1 MIEEYKKYMQDFI
14 DMDLVTNKETINTEE
29 FSEGLIKVS
38 KKTNGKTITVFLDT
52 KYNPFLSVDKY
63 DEVYD
68 FKNGLAKVGI
78 KSKDGTIK
86 YTYINKQGEEI
97 NEKNK

>member
-52 KYNPFLSVDKY
+52 KYNPF
-63 DEVYD
+63 
-68 FKNGLAKVGI
+68 
-78 KSKDGTIK
+78 
-86 YTYINKQGEEI
+86 
-97 NEKNK
+97 